1 MSEKSP
7 RTSAADIPA
16 TAEGESRR
24 RWLQWSTGLAMSGVS
39 SESASAEERIEAA
52 RTDAGSTTAP
62 LRFPRDL
69 GAHTDYRT
77 EWWYL
82 TGHAASGDRHFGFQV
97 TFFRSRVEATQRIV
111 SRLAARQLLFAH
123 AAITDLQSGRLLH
136 DQRIARWN
144 GMPATAGRAS
154 LPHASV
160 DDTDVSIGDWSLR
173 HTGDIYAARVLAE
186 GFALQLDCRQLPD
199 QPLLL
204 QGEKGFSHK
213 GPLPQQ
219 SSWYYSLPQ
228 LDVQG
233 MLQVGSERYKLDA
246 LTSDDAARVGASSG
260 ERKPPSESDQPA
272 GSWGKA
278 WLDHEWSNELLDR
291 DAAGWDWIGMNL
303 FDGSALTVFRLRR
316 ADGSTLWTGGSFRSA
331 GKSVRVFMPGETRF
345 IAGRHWISPRTRAS
359 YPVEW
364 TIDTPS
370 GQFRVCALLDDQ
382 ELDSRASTGAVYWEG
397 VSALT
402 DGLGTPVGRGYLEMT
417 GYSAAL
423 RVS

>member
-1 MSEKSP
+1 MSKKNL
-7 RTSAADIPA
+7 RVA
-16 TAEGESRR
+16 TAITHAAIHGESRR
-24 RWLQWSTGLAMSGVS
+24 RLLQWSAGFAMSGMACA
-39 SESASAEERIEAA
+39 SASAEEPFDGA
-52 RTDAGSTTAP
+52 REDAGSTTAP
-62 LRFPRDL
+62 LQFPRDL

-97 TFFRSRVEATQRIV
+97 TFFRSRVDSTQRLN

-123 AAITDLQSGRLLH
+123 AAITDLHSGQLLH

-144 GMPATAGRAS
+144 GMPVATGQRR

-173 HTGDIYAARVLAE
+173 RVGDTYAAKVRAE
-186 GFALQLDCRQLPD
+186 GFALQLDCRQLPG
-199 QPLLL
+199 QPILL
-204 QGEKGFSHK
+204 QGNQGFSRK
-213 GPLPQQ
+213 GPRPQQ
-219 SSWYYSLPQ
+219 SSWYYSVPQ

-233 MLQVGSERYKLDA
+233 TLQVGSERYGLDPR
-246 LTSDDAARVGASSG
+246 SFSSAAPNSSG
-260 ERKPPSESDQPA
+260 NDERQAPPPRDA
-272 GSWGKA
+272 GNWGKA

-331 GKSVRVFMPGETRF
+331 GKSVQIFEPGKTRF
-345 IAGRHWISPRTRAS
+345 TPGKQWISPRTRAS

-370 GQFRVCALLDDQ
+370 GPFKVRALLDDQ
-382 ELDSRASTGAVYWEG
+382 ELDSRASTGSVYWEG
-397 VSALT
+397 VSVLT
-402 DGLGTPVGRGYLEMT
+402 GPDGTPVGRGYLEMT
-417 GYSAAL
+417 GYAGAL
-423 RVS
+423 KVS